1 MNAPQSPSLPER
13 PLRALSP
20 TEIVTRLARHPG
32 WRLNGDG
39 ADICIEK
46 SYAFTSYGDTMAF
59 VNAVAFVARRRD
71 HHPELVVRP
80 HSCVVRFNTH
90 DVKGLSERDFDAA
103 TQVDALLDTDPA
115 GNARE

>member
-1 MNAPQSPSLPER
+1 MNAPQSPAKPER
-13 PLRALSP
+13 TMRALSP

-39 ADICIEK
+39 ADVCIEK
-46 SYAFTSYGDTMAF
+46 AFEFNSYADTMAF

-71 HHPELVVRP
+71 HHPEMTVRP

-103 TQVDALLDTDPA
+103 TQVDGLLNTDPA
-115 GNARE
+115 GSPRE